1 MPLNAILKMEDT
13 LKIRSI
19 ALIIVFL
26 AAIGLHA
33 ADMNRPVRINGMAIQ
48 ELFQSP
54 LDEQLYGKE
63 FAAIHQSLMREVVA
77 SIFNAEQLAE
87 VLNSAGVPREKLL
100 KINTVNFIATE
111 DFTLNVDMKT
121 RELWVT
127 PGAFFSP
134 MSLAEEINWAIG
146 FMDYQDSP
154 NKASLN
160 NKLDRYVADNINL
173 EVNRVW
179 LVDDLY
185 QELDQK
191 KLSGKAFK
199 YHLKNYLNSRKSEL
213 EFNRKELTGWKY
225 LFPPEMISKWVK
237 HNLDRLDK
245 INALLHKYINSN
257 THTMLETADVEFL
270 RGDII
275 SKSFS
280 DCSFCSNSFDNI
292 ISIYQEK
299 NYALLYSLAFGH
311 YYSLKTIASG
321 FICPGYNQF
330 RKDWRPVFDTGK
342 ANRGKITAADFILT
356 FDKSPPVEE
365 KIYLL
370 FSVNVMD

>member
-1 MPLNAILKMEDT
+1 MEGT

-26 AAIGLHA
+26 TNLGMHA
-33 ADMNRPVRINGMAIQ
+33 ADVNRPVRINGMDIQ
-48 ELFQSP
+48 ELFQTP

-63 FAAIHQSLMREVVA
+63 ISAIHQSLIREVIA
-77 SIFNAEQLAE
+77 GIFNAEQLAE

-134 MSLAEEINWAIG
+134 FNLAEEINWGIG

-154 NKASLN
+154 DKSLLN
-160 NKLDRYVADNINL
+160 NKLDRYVADNIRL

-179 LVDDLY
+179 LVDGLY

-191 KLSGKAFK
+191 KLSGRAFK
-199 YHLKNYLNSRKSEL
+199 YDLESYLNSRKIEL
-213 EFNRKELTGWKY
+213 EFNRGELTGWKY
-225 LFPPEMISKWVK
+225 LFPPEVISKWIK
-237 HNLDRLDK
+237 HNSDRLDK
-245 INALLHKYINSN
+245 INILLHKYINNN
-257 THTMLETADVEFL
+257 TQVMLDTDDVEFI

-311 YYSLKTIASG
+311 YYSLKTIISG

-330 RKDWRPVFDTGK
+330 RRFWTPVFDTGK
-342 ANRGKITAADFILT
+342 ANQGKITAADFILT

-370 FSVNVMD
+370 LSVNVMD